1 MTIQL
6 NDMRCPA
13 MIKLNTLFTFSQR
26 NWTLYRK
33 EQCNQQMEKEAAER
47 KRILPTELRMEH
59 FSNKHI
65 IKMPFMETR
74 TLKLSDSFIN
84 ILVNLPENGMGYQ
97 IVKVILKSG
106 RILHRHKVINSSL
119 LMLEENENITE
130 KDIEKI
136 ELESRK

>member
-1 MTIQL
+1 
-6 NDMRCPA
+6 
-13 MIKLNTLFTFSQR
+13 
-26 NWTLYRK
+26 
-33 EQCNQQMEKEAAER
+33 
-47 KRILPTELRMEH
+47 
-59 FSNKHI
+59 
-65 IKMPFMETR
+65 METR

-97 IVKVILKSG
+97 IVKIILKSG